1 MYTVEKYLFYILIRV
16 FSLIIPVFLYNY
28 TITAVDKITL
38 RLSKFIRMSDNVK
51 KYHLNKT
58 Y

>member
-28 TITAVDKITL
+28 TITALDKITL

-51 KYHLNKT
+51 KYHL
-58 Y
+58 YE